1 MTTPFAR
8 CRQFEILVLRCL
20 VWLMPMFAGAQV
32 IVVAHYDFEN
42 GLADSTGS
50 QPPLV
55 LQGNATWEQGR
66 LRFEALAD
74 KATVNIPNSLLYTS
88 STAALELDAWIR
100 TDAML
105 GYGISAATVLGMY
118 NGWNAMLQFT
128 QDKWSAS
135 PRALIGQAREPAA
148 AALITPYWDHGISH
162 HLQLVLDA
170 THASLWIDGRLV
182 GKTTA
187 TGDLPCWNR
196 TGTSALSMGQFKGV
210 IEELTIKRHL
220 APPEYADQTDTFS
233 ITSSVIE
240 SGNQLVVCWNSR
252 PGTQYTVET
261 SPDLVNWTS
270 HPSSVMTASS
280 LRSEVALEL
289 PPGQPKLF
297 ARVRLGNA
305 FDGQGPLLVSH
316 VDNQPL
322 TGSTTTLKWMPN
334 GTVDEFIVKAG
345 STLGGAQ
352 YFQSPTLPSSSV
364 EFPIEGLPA
373 RGETVHITL
382 RYRKGVS
389 WYEKRLT
396 LQAMRSD
403 DLPTEREG
411 LFPIARP
418 LYAGIDQILVLSNRW
433 IIAAVADTQQVAARI
448 NTLSG
453 GQFQAQI
460 DSWNRGSPAGNSPSW
475 GAWTALP
482 QIRDTYIAQAR
493 TELDETRYTRPD
505 FYALSSPD
513 DARYAT
519 ATEPLRAT
527 QYYVGLNDA
536 ETPGMHN
543 LHYAHYCYLEMPAPM
558 ESGRHYTVTLDDGKT
573 ATFLYD
579 EQRTISRAIK
589 VNQAGYLPD
598 STKRYAYIG
607 AAVHGMGP
615 LPLQH
620 ASTFSV
626 INVATG
632 EVALTGPVTLRE
644 ANPRFSVKPGSSD
657 NPTTRPLM
665 LGEDLYQI
673 DLNGLTATGNF
684 FISVPGVGR
693 SWTFRH
699 AADAYGEAFYIAA
712 RGMYHQRAS
721 LAYQMPFTPWQRKKA
736 HTDPIYESALVC
748 FGFGDF
754 DEPSNYQR
762 FDIVGATTDLSR
774 ATTNVC
780 GGWYDAADW
789 DRNLRHYT
797 NIFDM
802 LYAYEIAPAK
812 FSDGAMNIPESGNGI
827 PDLLDEAEYGLEVW
841 TRSMTSSGGVSG
853 MVETWT
859 HPSMTDA
866 TAAYSY
872 SVRTRWS
879 SLLYAA
885 AAAQL
890 AELLAPIHPDK
901 SAFYRERAELAF
913 SFGNQSSSSL
923 RSITIPAKTN
933 RGSGTPY
940 SYNWTE
946 TDEMIRPYQLHARL
960 RLYYLTGNNDYLDNI
975 DNYLVGAIPWQ
986 WPNTLKDGVPWF
998 YFPVAHRG
1006 AGIFSQATIDT
1017 WRAKFIDGASGL
1029 AAQLEGMP
1037 YRHTWPRYQDYW
1049 MAWGESNMAN
1059 RGRVLLQAYALT
1071 QNPVFRDTALAN
1083 LDYMFG
1089 SNAMG
1094 MSWTTG
1100 IGFTYPAVLQH
1111 EVSDTDGID
1120 DPVPG
1125 LSVYGIDGG
1134 PMHHTLR
1141 NNVWSSP
1148 SNAANSS
1155 QQVFFADPGAPFY
1168 RRWTPH
1174 PTANTGQCE
1183 FTVHETM
1190 SAVLFN
1196 CAMLLPDGWQPSAAL
1211 KNRKPRH
1218 KDSLFGYWLLP

>member
-1 MTTPFAR
+1 MHA
-8 CRQFEILVLRCL
+8 
-20 VWLMPMFAGAQV
+20 AASAQV
-32 IVVAHYDFEN
+32 IVAHYDFEN
-42 GLADSTGS
+42 GLQDTAGNQAALT
-50 QPPLV
+50 LV
-55 LQGNATWEQGR
+55 GNAAWEPGR
-66 LRFEALAD
+66 LRFGALAD
-74 KATVNIPNSLLYTS
+74 KASVSIPNSLLYAS
-88 STAALELDAWIR
+88 NTAALELDAWIR
-100 TDAML
+100 TDALL
-105 GYGISAATVLGMY
+105 GYGVSSATVVGLY
-118 NGWNAMLQFT
+118 NGWNAMMQFT
-128 QDKWSAS
+128 QDKWAGHA
-135 PRALIGQAREPAA
+135 RALIGQGRQPATA
-148 AALITPYWDHGISH
+148 TIVGPYWGHGISH
-162 HLQLVLDA
+162 HLQLVLDTA
-170 THASLWIDGRLV
+170 NASLWIDGRLV
-182 GKTTA
+182 GRTA
-187 TGDLPCWNR
+187 AVGDLPLWNR
-196 TGTSALSMGQFKGV
+196 TGSSSLSMGQFRGV
-210 IEELTIKRHL
+210 IEQLTIKRHL
-220 APPEYADQTDTFS
+220 TIPQYVDQADDLSLSTTV
-233 ITSSVIE
+233 TE
-240 SGNQLVVCWNSR
+240 AGNQLIVRWNSR
-252 PGTQYTVET
+252 PGTQYTIET
-261 SPDLVNWTS
+261 STDQITWT
-270 HPSSVMTASS
+270 PEPTSVMTANA
-280 LRSEVALEL
+280 LESEVILEL
-289 PPGQPKLF
+289 EPNHPPLF

-305 FDGQGPLLVSH
+305 FDGQGPLIVSH
-316 VDNQPL
+316 VTGQPL
-322 TGSTTTLKWMPN
+322 TSSSALLKWVPN
-334 GTVDEFIVKAG
+334 DPVDEFIVKAG
-345 STLGGAQ
+345 STLGGFQ
-352 YFQSPTLPSSSV
+352 YFQSPTLTGSSTQ
-364 EFPIEGLPA
+364 FPIEGLPA
-373 RGETVHITL
+373 RGETIHITL
-382 RYRKGVS
+382 QYRKGVS

-396 LQAMRSD
+396 LQAMQSD
-403 DLPTEREG
+403 DLPADREG
-411 LFPIARP
+411 MFPIARP
-418 LYAGIDQILVLSNRW
+418 QYAGIDQILVLSNRW
-433 IIAAVADTQQVAARI
+433 IIAAVVDTKEVAARI

-453 GQFQAQI
+453 GQFQTQI

-482 QIRDTYIAQAR
+482 QIRDNYIAQAR

-505 FYALSSPD
+505 FYALSSSD

-536 ETPGMHN
+536 ETPGMHS

-579 EQRTISRAIK
+579 ELRTVSRAIK

-598 STKRYAYIG
+598 SAKRYAYIG

-615 LPLQH
+615 LPLAH
-620 ASTFSV
+620 ATTFSV
-626 INVATG
+626 INAATG
-632 EVALTGPVTLRE
+632 TVVLTGPVTLRE

-657 NPTTRPLM
+657 NAATRPLM
-665 LGEDLYQI
+665 LGEDLYEI
-673 DLNGLTATGNF
+673 DLSGLTATGTF

-693 SWTFRH
+693 SWAFRH
-699 AADAYGEAFYIAA
+699 ASDAYGEAFYIAA

-721 LAYQMPFTPWQRKKA
+721 HAYQMPFTPWLRKKA
-736 HTDPIYESALVC
+736 HTDPIYESALIS
-748 FGFGDF
+748 FGFGNF
-754 DEPSNYQR
+754 NVPSNFQR
-762 FDIVGATTDLSR
+762 FDIVGATTDFSR
-774 ATTNVC
+774 ATPNVN

-802 LYAYEIAPAK
+802 LYAYELAPAK
-812 FSDGAMNIPESGNGI
+812 FTDGAMNIPESGNGT

-841 TRSMTSSGGVSG
+841 TRSMTANGGVSG
-853 MVETWT
+853 WVETWT
-859 HPSMTDA
+859 HPSMTDPA
-866 TAAYSY
+866 AAYSY

-885 AAAQL
+885 AAAQF
-890 AELLAPIHPDK
+890 AELLAPLNATK
-901 SAFYRERAELAF
+901 SALYRQRAELAF
-913 SFGNQSSSSL
+913 SFGNNPANSL
-923 RSITIPAKTN
+923 GTTVIPAKTN
-933 RGSGTPY
+933 RGTGTDY
-940 SYNWTE
+940 SYTWTE
-946 TDEMIRPYQLHARL
+946 TDDMNRPYQLHARL
-960 RLYYLTGNNDYLDNI
+960 RLYYLTGNADYLENI
-975 DNYLVGAIPWQ
+975 DSYLVGAIPWL
-986 WPNTLKDGVPWF
+986 WPNTLKDGLPWF

-1017 WRAKFIDGASGL
+1017 WRAKFIDGANSL
-1029 AAQLEGMP
+1029 ATQLEGMP
-1037 YRHTWPRYQDYW
+1037 YRHTWPRHQDYW

-1059 RGRVLLQAYALT
+1059 RGRLLLQAYTLT
-1071 QNPVFRDTALAN
+1071 QNSTFRDTALAN

-1125 LSVYGIDGG
+1125 LSIYGLDGG

-1148 SNAANSS
+1148 TSAANTS
-1155 QQVFFADPGAPFY
+1155 QQVFFPDPGTPFY

-1196 CAMLLPDGWQPSAAL
+1196 CAMLLPDGWQPSTAL